1 MNVRYHTLP
10 PPPALKDVVRFYWV
24 FEIDGIGAE
33 PYVYRSMADGCA
45 ELVFHC
51 RGAFSEVTR
60 EDGGIYE
67 PAVLHAQS
75 AMHRRFQVQEDFQ
88 IFGAYLY
95 PFALPRLFGMSAAA
109 LSNEMPDL
117 IALWGKEGRV
127 LVERM
132 LCAQDHGC
140 RAAML
145 SQFLLE
151 RLARRQI
158 EKSRVHGAIQ
168 ALIHRDGR
176 MMLDELAGQMGTGMR
191 QMERQFREHAGFTAK
206 KLSRILRFQS
216 TLKHFPA
223 RPMQSLTDIALDHGY
238 YDQAHFIHDFKAFSG
253 YAPSEYFLGR
263 PEGIEYREAGT

>member
-1 MNVRYHTLP
+1 
-10 PPPALKDVVRFYWV
+10 
-24 FEIDGIGAE
+24 
-33 PYVYRSMADGCA
+33 MADGCA

-51 RGAFSEVTR
+51 KGAFSEVMPG
-60 EDGGIYE
+60 DGGVYE

-75 AMHRRFQVQEDFQ
+75 AIHRRFAVQEDFQ

-95 PFALPRLFGMSAAA
+95 PFALPQLFGISAAA

-117 IALWGKEGRV
+117 IALWGKDGRV
-127 LVERM
+127 LVEKM
-132 LCAQDHGC
+132 LEADRHEC
-140 RAAML
+140 RAALL

-151 RLARRQI
+151 RMARQRI

-168 ALIHRDGR
+168 ALIHREGR

-191 QMERQFREHAGFTAK
+191 QMEREFREHAGFTAK

-223 RPMQSLTDIALDHGY
+223 KPVQSLTEIALDHGY

-253 YAPSEYFLGR
+253 YVPSEYFLGR
-263 PEGIEYREAGT
+263 PEGIEYREAGS